1 MSNLTQ
7 NEPTTS
13 RIIAPTEKSR
23 EAYMIGYDLIQVWKE
38 YESYRMGT
46 DDPDGFVASNSLMQT
61 DSGRVLIDVTA
72 ASASTA
78 DMALL
83 QTQLA
88 TLGFETTGTY
98 GQMISGFVP
107 MEQVTDVAQLSAV
120 KLARPAYKPVTNVG
134 AVTSQADQ
142 SLNADTA
149 RSTFGV
155 DGSGVTVGV
164 LSDSFNN
171 LGGFSSDVSTGDLPG
186 VVNVLEE
193 LSEGGSDEGRAMLQL
208 IHDVAPG
215 ANLSFTTAFNG
226 QASFAQGILNL
237 ANTGSDIIVDDV
249 IYLNEPFFQDG
260 IIAQAVNEAVAGGA
274 AYFSAAG
281 NSGDRAYES
290 AFRSSGQVLN
300 LANFQV
306 EAHDFD
312 PGAGVDIFQ
321 SVTIPV
327 GGQVSLS
334 FQWDSPFFSVS
345 GGSGSQNDYDIFLLN
360 ADNSVVVAASTNP
373 NVGNDPTEILSFTNN
388 GSFGTSF
395 NLVIGKFS
403 GADAGLMKYVS
414 FGNLTINEFDTA
426 SSTLFGHANANGAQA
441 VGAES
446 FLDTPAFG
454 ANPPEIEAFS
464 AKGTTPIL
472 FDEQ

>member
-237 ANTGSDIIVDDV
+237 
-249 IYLNEPFFQDG
+249 
-260 IIAQAVNEAVAGGA
+260 
-274 AYFSAAG
+274 
-281 NSGDRAYES
+281 
-290 AFRSSGQVLN
+290 
-300 LANFQV
+300 
-306 EAHDFD
+306 
-312 PGAGVDIFQ
+312 
-321 SVTIPV
+321 
-327 GGQVSLS
+327 
-334 FQWDSPFFSVS
+334 
-345 GGSGSQNDYDIFLLN
+345 
-360 ADNSVVVAASTNP
+360 
-373 NVGNDPTEILSFTNN
+373 
-388 GSFGTSF
+388 
-395 NLVIGKFS
+395 
-403 GADAGLMKYVS
+403 
-414 FGNLTINEFDTA
+414 
-426 SSTLFGHANANGAQA
+426 
-441 VGAES
+441 
-446 FLDTPAFG
+446 
-454 ANPPEIEAFS
+454 
-464 AKGTTPIL
+464 
-472 FDEQ
+472 